1 MSAMHHRAAQ
11 LAEGFEA
18 DVVRLIEQQLSVLE
32 RTGQIEPTHHLVS
45 TASAAI
51 TLTYPA
57 DSLCLLS
64 GRVCARLAK
73 LSFAQCA
80 RLSAVMLIDEHAHFL
95 VQMPTK
101 RLFQR
106 ESLVSAAYKPVVAS
120 FLKDPLGRV
129 PHEIDGA
136 SDQIKEE
143 LESAARWTTS
153 QRLAQVEKLIAEA
166 VRVACSFYTLVSC
179 IDQGL
184 VPRPETL

>member
-1 MSAMHHRAAQ
+1 MSRASECPRFFSRH

-32 RTGQIEPTHHLVS
+32 RTGQIEPTHHL
-45 TASAAI
+45 
-51 TLTYPA
+51 
-57 DSLCLLS
+57 
-64 GRVCARLAK
+64 
-73 LSFAQCA
+73 
-80 RLSAVMLIDEHAHFL
+80 
-95 VQMPTK
+95 MPTK

-166 VRVACSFYTLVSC
+166 TRDLVMEDLHDR
-179 IDQGL
+179 I
-184 VPRPETL
+184 